1 MSWQDTYE
9 YACGIKVTFDKPIV
23 SEVEIASGS
32 ETKTYRPPVI
42 TASSSYSPQVPQLA
56 IDGDDSTYWRS
67 NNSLPVWLACD
78 FGKNVSL
85 NKLRVVKLSS
95 YRPRGYTLQGSEDGS
110 SWADL
115 KSGEM
120 TNVTGEEIIMFEAAS
135 YRYWRLYITSLWSS
149 RCHIGEITFFG
160 DVTVYSSNGFSVTGM
175 QYATSPQGVAELND
189 FRIRKITKSP
199 DEKSIY
205 VWLWLEDRLKYPVDQ
220 INVTYDKSVGNLV
233 GAQSAQVESFSLT
246 FTPTNLTP
254 FFDPHNAENID
265 VTMTHEN
272 ELIHIFYEFYQ
283 AAGDETITAALTHAN
298 KIIHVNDLEN

>member
-1 MSWQDTYE
+1 MNVFDWTS
-9 YACGIKVTFDKPIV
+9 GIKIEFDKEIK
-23 SEVEIASGS
+23 STVEIASGS
-32 ETKTYRPPVI
+32 ETKIYRPPVI
-42 TASSSYSPQVPQLA
+42 TASSSYSSQVPQLA
-56 IDGDDSTYWRS
+56 IDGNDSTYWRS
-67 NNSLPVWLACD
+67 NNSLPVWLASD
-78 FGKNVSL
+78 FGKIVSIDT
-85 NKLRVVKLSS
+85 LRVVKMAS
-95 YRPRGYTLQGSEDGS
+95 YRPRGYTLQVSEDGS

-120 TNVTGEEIIMFEAAS
+120 TNVTGEEIIEFEAAS

-160 DVTVYSSNGFSVTGM
+160 DVTVYSSNGFTVTGM

-189 FRIRKITKSP
+189 FRVRKITKSP

-205 VWLWLEDRLKYPVDQ
+205 VWLWLDDRLKYPVDQ
-220 INVTYDKSVGNLV
+220 VTVAYDKSLGNLA

-246 FTPTNLTP
+246 FAPTNLTP

-265 VTMTHEN
+265 AIITHEN

-283 AAGDETITAALTHAN
+283 ADEDGNISVDITSAN
-298 KIIHVNDLEN
+298 EIINVNDLEN

>member
-1 MSWQDTYE
+1 MSVFDWTS
-9 YACGIKVTFDKPIV
+9 GIKIDFDKPIV

-32 ETKTYRPPVI
+32 ETKTYRPQVI
-42 TASSSYSPQVPQLA
+42 TASSSYSSQVPQLA

-78 FGKNVSL
+78 FGKVVSIDT
-85 NKLRVVKLSS
+85 LRVVKLSS
-95 YRPRGYTLQGSEDGS
+95 YRPRGYTLQVSEDGS

-120 TNVTGEEIIMFEAAS
+120 TNATGEEIIEFEAAS

-160 DVTVYSSNGFSVTGM
+160 DVTVYSPNGFTVTGM

-199 DEKSIY
+199 NEKSIY

-220 INVTYDKSVGNLV
+220 INVAYDKSVGNLV

-246 FTPTNLTP
+246 FAPTNLTP

-265 VTMTHEN
+265 VTLSHEN
-272 ELIHIFYEFYQ
+272 ELMRIYYQFYQ
-283 AAGDETITAALTHAN
+283 SAGDEAITMELTHAN
-298 KIIHVNDLEN
+298 IIIHVNDIEN

>member
-1 MSWQDTYE
+1 MS
-9 YACGIKVTFDKPIV
+9 VFDWTSGVKIEFDQPIV

-42 TASSSYSPQVPQLA
+42 TASSSYSSQVPQLA
-56 IDGDDSTYWRS
+56 VDGDDSTYWRS

-78 FGKNVSL
+78 FGKIVSIDT
-85 NKLRVVKLSS
+85 LRVVKLSS
-95 YRPRGYTLQGSEDGS
+95 YRPRGYTLQGSEDGL

-120 TNVTGEEIIMFEAAS
+120 TNVTGEEIIEFEAAS

-160 DVTVYSSNGFSVTGM
+160 DVTVYSSNGFTVTGM

-189 FRIRKITKSP
+189 FRIRKIKKSP

-220 INVTYDKSVGNLV
+220 INVAYDKSLGNLA

-246 FTPTNLTP
+246 FIPTNLTP
-254 FFDPHNAENID
+254 FFNPHNAENID
-265 VTMTHEN
+265 VTLSHEN

-283 AAGDETITAALTHAN
+283 ADEDVNISVAMTHAN

>member
-1 MSWQDTYE
+1 MSVFDWTS
-9 YACGIKVTFDKPIV
+9 GIKIEFDKPIV

-32 ETKTYRPPVI
+32 ETKTYRPQVI
-42 TASSSYSPQVPQLA
+42 TASSSYSSQVPQLA

-78 FGKNVSL
+78 FGKIVSIDTM
-85 NKLRVVKLSS
+85 RVVKLSL
-95 YRPRGYTLQGSEDGS
+95 YRPRGYTLQVSEDGS
-110 SWADL
+110 NWTDL

-120 TNVTGEEIIMFEAAS
+120 TNVTGEEIIEFEAAS

-160 DVTVYSSNGFSVTGM
+160 DVTVYSSNGFTVTGM

-189 FRIRKITKSP
+189 FRVRKITKSP

-205 VWLWLEDRLKYPVDQ
+205 VWLWLDDRLKYPVDQ
-220 INVTYDKSVGNLV
+220 INVAYDKSVGNLV
-233 GAQSAQVESFSLT
+233 GAQSAQVDSFSLT

-254 FFDPHNAENID
+254 FFNPHNAENID

-272 ELIHIFYEFYQ
+272 ELIHIFYEIYQ
-283 AAGDETITAALTHAN
+283 ADEDGNISVAMTHAN